1 MRGKKKFIWIGLIL
15 IVIVVGVY
23 VYMTKISAVEVE
35 LTEVKRGDIEEYIE
49 EKATV
54 ELENKADI
62 YARQSGVVI
71 LSSVKVGDEVKAG
84 DVLLKIGDEELQL
97 QIKSMELQKQSIEAQ
112 LEEAKKGLSQWDLQS
127 LEAKVKTAQIAY
139 DEAER
144 ILENNK
150 KLYQAGGIS
159 KDMYESSVAA
169 LASAQANLEVAKAT
183 MAAAQEGLSP
193 NIEKQ
198 FLTQIDELQIQ
209 INHLKNKQKDYIIK
223 SPMDGI
229 VLFAEA
235 PEGSLIH
242 QGMLVFQ
249 IGSYDKMYLSSDILV
264 DDIANIK
271 EGSKV
276 LISNKDLGIND
287 IRGTVRKIYPQAFSK
302 MSDLG
307 IEQKRIK
314 IEISFNEEIRDLKPS
329 YDMNIKIIT
338 ASSKSTLLI
347 EDKAVFE
354 QEGESYVFVN
364 DNGTVRLKQ
373 IEKGLK
379 SDDMIEVIKGLQ
391 EGEQVILSPDK
402 NIREGIKIKNKNL
415 L

>member
-1 MRGKKKFIWIGLIL
+1 VRGKKKFIWIGLIL

-150 KLYQAGGIS
+150 KLYQAGVIS

-169 LASAQANLEVAKAT
+169 LASAQANLEAAKAT
-183 MAAAQEGLSP
+183 MAAAQEGLSS

-209 INHLKNKQKDYIIK
+209 INHLKSKQKDYIIK

-235 PEGSLIH
+235 PEGSLVH
-242 QGMLVFQ
+242 QGQLVFQ
-249 IGSYDKMYLSSDILV
+249 IGSYDEMYLISDILV
-264 DDIANIK
+264 DDIAKIK

-287 IRGTVRKIYPQAFSK
+287 VRGTVRKIYPQAFSK
-302 MSDLG
+302 ISDLG

-314 IEISFNEEIRDLKPS
+314 IEISIDEEMTNLKPG
-329 YDMNIKIIT
+329 YDMDIKIIT
-338 ASSKSTLLI
+338 ADSKDTLLI
-347 EDKAVFE
+347 EDKAVFDL
-354 QEGESYVFVN
+354 GEKSYVFVN
-364 DNGTVRLKQ
+364 DNGTVKLRQ
-373 IEKGLK
+373 IEKGLE
-379 SDDMIEVIKGLQ
+379 SDDMIEVIKGLK
-391 EGEQVILSPDK
+391 EGEQVVLSPDK
-402 NIREGIKIKNKNL
+402 NIREGIKIKK
-415 L
+415 

>member
-15 IVIVVGVY
+15 IIITAAVY
-23 VYMTKISAVEVE
+23 MYMTKTSAVDVE

-62 YARQSGVVI
+62 YTQQSGIVT
-71 LSSVKVGDEVKAG
+71 LSSVDVGDEVKAG

-97 QIKSMELQKQSIEAQ
+97 QIRSMELQKQSIEAQ
-112 LEEAKKGLSQWDLQS
+112 LEEAREGLNQWDLKT
-127 LEAKVKTAQIAY
+127 LEANVKTAQIAY

-159 KDMYESSVAA
+159 KDIYESSVAA
-169 LASAQANLEVAKAT
+169 LASAQANLESAKAT
-183 MAAAQEGLSP
+183 LAAAQEGLSP
-193 NIEKQ
+193 NVEKQ
-198 FLTQIDELQIQ
+198 FLTQIDELRIQ
-209 INHLKNKQKDYIIK
+209 INHLKSKQKDYTVK

-229 VLFAEA
+229 VLLSEA
-235 PEGSLIH
+235 PEGSIVH
-242 QGMLVFQ
+242 QGKLVFQ
-249 IGSYDKMYLSSDILV
+249 IGSYDEMYLSSDILV

-271 EGSKV
+271 EGSEV
-276 LISNKDLGIND
+276 LISNKDLGINYV
-287 IRGTVRKIYPQAFSK
+287 RGTVRKIYPQAFSK

-314 IEISFNEEIRDLKPS
+314 IEISFDGEINDLRPG
-329 YDMNIKIIT
+329 YDMDIKIIT
-338 ASSKSTLLI
+338 ASSKNTLLI

-354 QEGESYVFVN
+354 QGGKFYVFVN
-364 DNGTVRLKQ
+364 DNGVAKLRQ
-373 IEKGLK
+373 IEKGLE
-379 SDDMIEVIKGLQ
+379 SDDMIEVTDGLQ
-391 EGEQVILSPDK
+391 EGEQVILSPDEDI
-402 NIREGIKIKNKNL
+402 NEETKIK
-415 L
+415 